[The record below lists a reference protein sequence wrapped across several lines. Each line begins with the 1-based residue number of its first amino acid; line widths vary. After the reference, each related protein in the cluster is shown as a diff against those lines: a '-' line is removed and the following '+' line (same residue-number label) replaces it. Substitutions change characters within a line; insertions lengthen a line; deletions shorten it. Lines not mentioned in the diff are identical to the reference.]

1 MDKIFGFDWQ
11 KAFVPT
17 TSILEIVIRGSIMY
31 LAIFFLLRFILRR
44 EAGTV
49 GITDL
54 LVVVLIA
61 DAAQNGMAS
70 DYTSITEGLVLVTTI
85 VLWSFFLDWLG
96 FHFPAIQDLLHPR
109 PLLLVKDGR
118 TDKRNLRKEL
128 ITNEELMGQLR
139 EQGVDKLDK
148 VKEAYMEQDGR
159 ISVITNSSEEE
170 EKAKGTPERKGD

>member
-1 MDKIFGFDWQ
+1 VDKIFGFDWQ
-11 KAFVPT
+11 KAFIPT

-31 LAIFFLLRFILRR
+31 LSIFFLLRFILRR

-70 DYTSITEGLVLVTTI
+70 DYTSITEGLILVATI

-118 TDKRNLRKEL
+118 ADKRNLRKEL
-128 ITNEELMGQLR
+128 ITDEELMGQLR
-139 EQGVDKLDK
+139 EQGVDGLDK
-148 VKEAYMEQDGR
+148 VKKAYMEQDGR
-159 ISVITNSSEEE
+159 ISVITNSSNDE

>member
-128 ITNEELMGQLR
+128 ITHEELMGQLR